1 MTISMYQASV
11 PAFVQ
16 ALNALDAILVKTDA
30 YCTAKKIDPAV
41 LVQSRLYPDM
51 FPLSRQIIIACDFAK
66 GASARLAGKD
76 VPSWPDNEA
85 TIADLRARIAKTLDF
100 VSTVKPSD
108 IDGSETRDI
117 SMKVAGQQMEFKGLP
132 YLTQFVLP
140 NLYFHAATT
149 YAILRH
155 NGLEIGKRDFIGQP
169 G

>member
-16 ALNALDAILVKTDA
+16 TLNALDAILVKADA
-30 YCTAKKIDPAV
+30 YCVAKKIDPAV

-51 FPLSRQIIIACDFAK
+51 FPFARQVLIACDFAK
-66 GASARLAGKD
+66 GASARLSGKD
-76 VPSWPDNEA
+76 VPSWPDNEV

-100 VSTVKPSD
+100 VRTVQASD

-140 NLYFHAATT
+140 NLYFHAATA

-155 NGLEIGKRDFIGQP
+155 NGLDIGKRDFMGQP